1 MFKTAFQWLIQFL
14 WPRQPDKSRGDALVV
29 SLPLLLRHWIIVSA
43 WAVIGIIVIPFVVV
57 LETWELNHFMEL
69 QRFTP
74 HDRFNSGLVLVSL
87 DDKSIDANVFK
98 KVFGRYPFR
107 RDIYAVLIQA
117 MNRAKAKGL
126 LLDMS
131 FSGGDDEEHPISDR
145 VFVQTLQN
153 SKMPVYSSIMTNYSE
168 STDEMPP
175 AWDSKGLLLLRR
187 AQFRFEN
194 LPAEKAELHQSL
206 PVLAFTWF
214 PLPFVSLRDSGLHF
228 VSARSIRGERF
239 TNVYRYA
246 VLWADMVNKASWS
259 KNNQDVLTV
268 IPTMPTTLA
277 TLMWSGSADPAS
289 GGWRLLSDN
298 KLQWCPAVS
307 TPDRR
312 CHTVRLH
319 HQPALPIIQWHGDQ
333 RLAGTPV
340 VDQRSMF
347 DVSLRRLGVLNTLV
361 LQPLA
366 KIMQLDKVL
375 DHSKIE
381 RAPYPEYS
389 VVHVLEYE
397 LYQQCE
403 IEKRTTRWC
412 QHPYLR
418 QYLQE
423 KKRQIV
429 LQKQRVDF
437 EKQLQQGFSKYP
449 QKIIPKQLSQAV
461 PFVFENQWQY
471 DFIHYQQ
478 EKNARIAPQDAAF
491 VFENQA
497 NFAQAFANK
506 IILYGITSQN
516 MSQDAHRSIYGSENY
531 PGVYM
536 MTNILDNVLHDDF
549 VERWPWYS
557 TLVVALALG
566 FFAYRCATSFSL
578 VFASLAVVSVG
589 IAYATIVRLLYQW
602 HAIWLDTVVPILVMG
617 FITVLAIGWRYWEAE
632 QRKQK
637 LRFAFAKYVSPGG
650 MLAIEKN
657 PDHITLGGQRKEL
670 TFLFSDIRSF
680 TNFCEGNP
688 PEIVQ
693 AFLTRYFGVMNNI
706 ILNQYQG
713 SINKLIGDAIMAY
726 WGFPFEHEN
735 HALQAVKAG
744 LVMRDAVIQWNL
756 DTPDQPLAIGIGI
769 NTGEAMIGNV
779 GSEDFMDFTV
789 IGDAVNVAA
798 RLESETKVQ
807 GVMLIISES
816 TYAQV
821 SHAVEARLL
830 GDVVV
835 KGKTQGIKI
844 YEPIGLRA

>member
-29 SLPLLLRHWIIVSA
+29 CLPLLLRHWIIVSA

-57 LETWELNHFMEL
+57 LETWELNHFTDL

-131 FSGGDDEEHPISDR
+131 FSGGDDEEHPASDR
-145 VFVQTLQN
+145 AFVQALQN
-153 SKMPVYSSIMTNYSE
+153 SKMPVYSSIMTNYAE

-187 AQFRFEN
+187 AQFRIEN
-194 LPAEKAELHQSL
+194 LPAEKAVLYQTL
-206 PVLAFTWF
+206 PVIPFTWF

-228 VSARSIRGERF
+228 VSARSISKENF
-239 TNVYRYA
+239 TNAYRYA
-246 VLWADMVNKASWS
+246 ILWADMVNKASWGS
-259 KNNQDVLTV
+259 DSQGALTV
-268 IPTMPTTLA
+268 VPTMPTALA
-277 TLMWSGSADPAS
+277 ALMWSGSADPAS
-289 GGWRLLSDN
+289 GVWRVLPNN
-298 KLQWCPAVS
+298 KLQWCPAVP
-307 TPDRR
+307 TAEIR

-361 LQPLA
+361 VQPLA

-375 DHSKIE
+375 NHSKIE

-389 VVHVLEYE
+389 VVDVLEYE
-397 LYQQCE
+397 LYQQCV
-403 IEKRTTRWC
+403 IEKRPTRWC

-418 QYLQE
+418 QHFHGKTMALSSNT
-423 KKRQIV
+423 
-429 LQKQRVDF
+429 F
-437 EKQLQQGFSKYP
+437 ESAL
-449 QKIIPKQLSQAV
+449 
-461 PFVFENQWQY
+461 
-471 DFIHYQQ
+471 
-478 EKNARIAPQDAAF
+478 
-491 VFENQA
+491 
-497 NFAQAFANK
+497 ANK

-516 MSQDAHRSIYGSENY
+516 MAQDAHRSIYGSENY

-549 VERWPWYS
+549 VERLPWYF
-557 TLVVALALG
+557 TLVAALALG

-602 HAIWLDTVVPILVMG
+602 HAIWLDTVVPLLVMG

-688 PEIVQ
+688 PEVVQ
-693 AFLTRYFGVMNNI
+693 AFLTRYFGVMNHI

-744 LVMRDAVIQWNL
+744 LVMRDAVVQWNL

-821 SHAVEARLL
+821 GHAVEARLL
-830 GDVVV
+830 GEVVV

-844 YEPIGLRA
+844 YEPIGLKA